1 MEIKGITPKQIFVD
15 ETKNNKSVKK
25 EIQKKD
31 SLEISKEAKELQ
43 QKSEQVKDF
52 SLIKERIKSGFYNND
67 EVLSRVADR
76 ILKEL
81 NSK

>member
-1 MEIKGITPKQIFVD
+1 MEIKGITPKPIIVD

-25 EIQKKD
+25 EVQKKD

-43 QKSEQVKDF
+43 QKSEQVKDL
-52 SLIKERIKSGFYNND
+52 SAIKERIKTGFYNTD
-67 EVLSRVADR
+67 EVLNKVADR

>member
-1 MEIKGITPKQIFVD
+1 MEIKGITPKPIIVD

-25 EIQKKD
+25 EVQKKD

-43 QKSEQVKDF
+43 LKSEQVKDL
-52 SLIKERIKSGFYNND
+52 SLIKERIKSGFYNTD
-67 EVLSRVADR
+67 EVLNKVADR

>member
-1 MEIKGITPKQIFVD
+1 MEIKGITPKTFIVD
-15 ETKNNKSVKK
+15 ENKNNKSVKK

-52 SLIKERIKSGFYNND
+52 SEIKEKIKSGFYNSD
-67 EVLSRVADR
+67 EVLNKVADK

>member
-1 MEIKGITPKQIFVD
+1 MEIKGITPKPIIVD

-43 QKSEQVKDF
+43 QRSEQVKDL
-52 SLIKERIKSGFYNND
+52 SAIKERIKSGFYNTD
-67 EVLSRVADR
+67 EVLNKVADR

>member
-1 MEIKGITPKQIFVD
+1 MEIKGITPKQIIVD

-25 EIQKKD
+25 DVQKKD

-67 EVLSRVADR
+67 EVLSKVAER
-76 ILKEL
+76 IFKEL
-81 NSK
+81 NNK

>member
-1 MEIKGITPKQIFVD
+1 MEIKGILPKTIIVD
-15 ETKNNKSVKK
+15 ESKNNKSVKK
-25 EIQKKD
+25 EVQKKD

-43 QKSEQVKDF
+43 QKSEQIKDL
-52 SLIKERIKSGFYNND
+52 SAIRQKIKSGFYNSD
-67 EVLSRVADR
+67 EVLSKVADR

>member
-1 MEIKGITPKQIFVD
+1 MLPKTIIVD
-15 ETKNNKSVKK
+15 ESKNNKSVKK
-25 EIQKKD
+25 EVQKKD

-43 QKSEQVKDF
+43 QKSEQVKD
-52 SLIKERIKSGFYNND
+52 LAAIRQKIKSGFYNSD
-67 EVLSRVADR
+67 EVLSKVADR

>member
-1 MEIKGITPKQIFVD
+1 MEIKGIAPKQIFVD

>member
-1 MEIKGITPKQIFVD
+1 MEIKGITPKQIFID

-25 EIQKKD
+25 EVQKKD

-43 QKSEQVKDF
+43 QKSEQVKDL
-52 SLIKERIKSGFYNND
+52 SLIKERIKAGFYNTD
-67 EVLSRVADR
+67 EVLNKVADR
-76 ILKEL
+76 ILREL

>member
-1 MEIKGITPKQIFVD
+1 MEIKGITPKTITID
-15 ETKNNKSVKK
+15 ESKNHKSLKK
-25 EIQKKD
+25 EVQKKD

-43 QKSEQVKDF
+43 QKSEHIKDL
-52 SLIKERIKSGFYNND
+52 SLIKEKIKSGFYNSE
-67 EVLSRVADR
+67 EVLNKVADR

>member
-1 MEIKGITPKQIFVD
+1 MEIKGITPKQIFID

-25 EIQKKD
+25 EVQKKD

-43 QKSEQVKDF
+43 QKSEQVKDL
-52 SLIKERIKSGFYNND
+52 SLIKERIKAGFYNTD
-67 EVLSRVADR
+67 KVLNKVADR
-76 ILKEL
+76 ILKDL

>member
-1 MEIKGITPKQIFVD
+1 MEIKGIIPKTIIVD
-15 ETKNNKSVKK
+15 ESKNNKSVKK
-25 EIQKKD
+25 EVQKKD

-43 QKSEQVKDF
+43 QKSEQIKDL
-52 SLIKERIKSGFYNND
+52 SAIREKIKSGFYNTD
-67 EVLSRVADR
+67 EVLSKVADR

>member
-1 MEIKGITPKQIFVD
+1 MEIKGITPKPIIVD
-15 ETKNNKSVKK
+15 ETKNNKSIKK
-25 EIQKKD
+25 EVQKKD

-43 QKSEQVKDF
+43 QKSEQVKDL
-52 SLIKERIKSGFYNND
+52 SAIKERIKSGFYNTD
-67 EVLSRVADR
+67 EVLNKVADR

>member
-1 MEIKGITPKQIFVD
+1 MEIKGITPKPIIVD
-15 ETKNNKSVKK
+15 ETKNNKSIKK
-25 EIQKKD
+25 EVQKKD

-43 QKSEQVKDF
+43 QKSEQVKDL
-52 SLIKERIKSGFYNND
+52 SAIKERIKTGFYNTD
-67 EVLSRVADR
+67 EVLNKVADR

>member
-1 MEIKGITPKQIFVD
+1 MEIKGITPKPIIVD

-25 EIQKKD
+25 EVQKKD

-43 QKSEQVKDF
+43 QKSEQVKDL
-52 SLIKERIKSGFYNND
+52 SAIKERIKSGFYNTD
-67 EVLSRVADR
+67 EVLNKVADR

>member
-1 MEIKGITPKQIFVD
+1 MEIKGITPKTIIVD
-15 ETKNNKSVKK
+15 ESKNNKSVKK
-25 EIQKKD
+25 EVQKKD

-43 QKSEQVKDF
+43 QKSE
-52 SLIKERIKSGFYNND
+52 LIKDLSAIREKIKSGFYNTD
-67 EVLSRVADR
+67 EVLNKVADR

>member
-1 MEIKGITPKQIFVD
+1 MEIKGIIPKTIIVD
-15 ETKNNKSVKK
+15 ESKNNKSVKK
-25 EIQKKD
+25 EVQKKD

-43 QKSEQVKDF
+43 QKSEQIRDLSAIREK
-52 SLIKERIKSGFYNND
+52 IKSGFYNTD
-67 EVLSRVADR
+67 EVLSKVADR

>member
-1 MEIKGITPKQIFVD
+1 MEIKGITPKPIIVD

-25 EIQKKD
+25 ETQKKD

-43 QKSEQVKDF
+43 QKSEQIKD
-52 SLIKERIKSGFYNND
+52 LTVIKERIKSGFYNTD
-67 EVLSRVADR
+67 EVLNKVADR

>member
-1 MEIKGITPKQIFVD
+1 MEIKGITPKSIIVD

-25 EIQKKD
+25 EVQKKD
-31 SLEISKEAKELQ
+31 SLEISKEAKELH
-43 QKSEQVKDF
+43 QKSEQLKDL
-52 SLIKERIKSGFYNND
+52 SAIKERIKSGFYNSD
-67 EVLSRVADR
+67 KVLGKVADR

>member
-1 MEIKGITPKQIFVD
+1 MEIKGITPKTIIVD
-15 ETKNNKSVKK
+15 ESKNNKSVKK
-25 EIQKKD
+25 EVQKKD

-43 QKSEQVKDF
+43 QKSEQIKDL
-52 SLIKERIKSGFYNND
+52 SAIREKIKSGFYNTD
-67 EVLSRVADR
+67 EVLIKVADR

>member
-1 MEIKGITPKQIFVD
+1 MEIKGITPKTIIVD
-15 ETKNNKSVKK
+15 ESKNNKSVKK
-25 EIQKKD
+25 EVQKKD

-43 QKSEQVKDF
+43 QKSEQIRDLSAIREK
-52 SLIKERIKSGFYNND
+52 IKSGFYNSD
-67 EVLSRVADR
+67 EVLSKVADR

>member
-1 MEIKGITPKQIFVD
+1 MEIKGITPKTIIVD
-15 ETKNNKSVKK
+15 ESKNNKSVKK
-25 EIQKKD
+25 EVQKKD

-43 QKSEQVKDF
+43 QKSEQIKDL
-52 SLIKERIKSGFYNND
+52 SAIREKIKSGFYNTD
-67 EVLSRVADR
+67 EVLNKVADR